1 VSFSVKPIPVDP
13 TSPVPLYFQAAQH
26 IQRAIETG
34 ELPPGSR
41 LDNELLL
48 AEQFGLS
55 RPTMRRAMQYLVDKG
70 LLVRR
75 RGIGTQVADAAP
87 EGPAKQAD
95 PSRALTGSSPGL
107 EALGNVAA
115 LVNARPASSLTAA
128 EIAAAARTPL
138 TILGRILRE
147 THDGTVLTTQQTFVL
162 SQLMATDALP
172 ITDLAEADSRA
183 VSTMAEIVTRMAKAG
198 LVEKSSGA
206 DDRRQVLVS
215 ITPKGRAAVEGT
227 LRQRT
232 NSLAELIEKLSG
244 EERKTLAAALPAL
257 WKLADN
263 DPGTWPRIHVARPPR
278 KRRTLSRDRLTGWR
292 ITSLPSLFSERCL
305 ARAPSVSTRRIG

>member
-1 VSFSVKPIPVDP
+1 MSSSVKPIPVDP

-34 ELPPGSR
+34 ELRPGSR

-70 LLVRR
+70 LLVRK
-75 RGIGTQVADAAP
+75 RGIGTQVVDP
-87 EGPAKQAD
+87 GAKEPTQQGD
-95 PSRALTGSSPGL
+95 PSRTLTGSNPGL

-172 ITDLAEADSRA
+172 ITDLAEADGRA

-215 ITPKGRAAVEGT
+215 ITPKGRVAVEGT

-232 NSLAELIEKLSG
+232 KSLAELIERLSG
-244 EERKTLAAALPAL
+244 EERRALAAALPAL

-263 DPGTWPRIHVARPPR
+263 DPETWPRIHVGRPPR
-278 KRRTLSRDRLTGWR
+278 KRRSLLVAFPAGCFVSLTISQCGTGR
-292 ITSLPSLFSERCL
+292 SAFR
-305 ARAPSVSTRRIG
+305 